1 MRRKLLPIFL
11 ITCIAL
17 CIAFS
22 LVLKK
27 IISGRSGS
35 KREPGLNL
43 SLKYEAEHS
52 LQTAVDFLITSQ
64 HPNGSWKNDPA
75 ITSLVLYSLLLQ
87 PSHDLD
93 ERVDKAIQT
102 GLDYLKQFVKPD
114 GGIYNQQFKTYP
126 TSVCLLAFT
135 QAGRS
140 EYNTIISNA
149 KDFLI
154 KSQLDEGEG
163 IEKEHAFYGGIGYGG
178 DDRPDLSNTQFA
190 LDAIKAAEV
199 YESGGVAIPRSNA
212 HPAVHW
218 RKAIVFLARTQ
229 NIKSINLMPYAAGD
243 GGFIYETGHYDE
255 DRSHSYGSMT
265 CAGLKSLLHAGVEKE
280 DIRIEKAFEWI
291 SSHYTLEENP
301 AFGTNS
307 VYYYYMTLA
316 KCLDILGEEVITD
329 SRGTRHR
336 WRQDLIE
343 KLISLQHEDGYWVN
357 PNGRYWENIKDLAT
371 AYSVIAM
378 KFAIKDTSTN
388 QPKTL
393 L

>member
-11 ITCIAL
+11 ITGIAGCIVL
-17 CIAFS
+17 S
-22 LVLKK
+22 LVLKR
-27 IISGRSGS
+27 IASRGAGS

-52 LQTAVDFLITSQ
+52 LQTAVDFFIASQ
-64 HPNGSWKNDPA
+64 DPNGSWKNDPA
-75 ITSLVLYSLLLQ
+75 ITALVLYSLLL
-87 PSHDLD
+87 PSSHDLD
-93 ERVDKAIQT
+93 ERADKAIQT

-114 GGIYNQQFKTYP
+114 GGIYNQQLKTYS

-135 QAGRS
+135 QAGRP

-154 KSQLDEGEG
+154 EFQLDEGEA
-163 IEKEHAFYGGIGYGG
+163 IEKDHAFYGGIGYGG

-199 YESGGVAIPRSNA
+199 YEWGGAVIPRSNA
-212 HPAVHW
+212 EPAMHW
-218 RKAIVFLARTQ
+218 RKALVFLARTQ
-229 NIKSINLMPYAAGD
+229 NVKAVNLMPYAAGD

-255 DRSHSYGSMT
+255 ERSHSYGSMT
-265 CAGLKSLLHAGVEKE
+265 CDGLKSLLHAGVEKE
-280 DIRIEKAFEWI
+280 DIRIKKAFEWI
-291 SSHYTLEENP
+291 RNHYTLEENP
-301 AFGTNS
+301 AFGTTS
-307 VYYYYMTLA
+307 MYYYYMTLA
-316 KCLDILGEEVITD
+316 KCLDLYGEEVIAD

-343 KLISLQHEDGYWVN
+343 KLISLQHEDGYWLN

-388 QPKTL
+388 QPKAQL
-393 L
+393 